1 MKKIIQYMCTVAGLL
16 LMLLS
21 CQDDAMIIN
30 PDVTHGQ
37 STEGVETANGK
48 GTLNSTLC
56 PESKIVLLSI
66 GDPTLEGRDETDLG
80 RKDELCLILPKPL
93 EKDITLKIAMED
105 AYANNE
111 TMKNGGSYTSF
122 VVETFRREYKIKT
135 QGSDFNIPGN
145 NGLGNTLSL
154 NGGKEAIV
162 TIRAG
167 ERKSEKVELLFERE
181 YLSMA
186 FSSLVQTISK
196 W

>member
-1 MKKIIQYMCTVAGLL
+1 MKKIIQYMCAVAGLL
-16 LMLLS
+16 LMILS

-93 EKDITLKIAMED
+93 EDC
-105 AYANNE
+105 Y
-111 TMKNGGSYTSF
+111 GGCLC
-122 VVETFRREYKIKT
+122 K
-135 QGSDFNIPGN
+135 
-145 NGLGNTLSL
+145 
-154 NGGKEAIV
+154 
-162 TIRAG
+162 
-167 ERKSEKVELLFERE
+167 
-181 YLSMA
+181 
-186 FSSLVQTISK
+186 
-196 W
+196 

>member
-1 MKKIIQYMCTVAGLL
+1 MCTVAGLL

-122 VVETFRREYKIKT
+122 VVETFRKEYKIKT
-135 QGSDFNIPGN
+135 LGSDFNIPGN

-154 NGGKEAIV
+154 NGSQRRSNCFLKENI
-162 TIRAG
+162 
-167 ERKSEKVELLFERE
+167 
-181 YLSMA
+181 
-186 FSSLVQTISK
+186 
-196 W
+196 

>member
-1 MKKIIQYMCTVAGLL
+1 MKKIIQYMCAVAGLL

-111 TMKNGGSYTSF
+111 NNKAYSIGNFGGTYIGCGS
-122 VVETFRREYKIKT
+122 KT
-135 QGSDFNIPGN
+135 WQVFKTTN
-145 NGLGNTLSL
+145 SL
-154 NGGKEAIV
+154 NK
-162 TIRAG
+162 
-167 ERKSEKVELLFERE
+167 
-181 YLSMA
+181 
-186 FSSLVQTISK
+186 FSIYNNTWKRCYNSTK
-196 W
+196 